1 MTNQSRLLAIR
12 LASLSLV
19 LASCLSLVNNLKAA
33 ADINKGYV
41 PPPNRGRA
49 QRTEAG
55 GSRGC
60 DKNYVALNLLVPSD
74 HIATTTSGHPTFLW
88 YVSATPSVPM
98 QFTLVEQNGSKSI
111 LETQVQV
118 KSPGI
123 VKLQLPLNT
132 TDLAIGKQYRWTVS
146 LVCNEKRPSSN
157 ILAQAVI
164 ERVAKTF
171 TLKRDLK
178 ATTDERVHA
187 RIYAQS
193 GIWYDAIASSY
204 HAFNPNEQERLN
216 ANAKYFLDL
225 LNSIGLTDIAAQ
237 GRLQRA
243 NVSEASRQKS

>member
-74 HIATTTSGHPTFLW
+74 HIATTISGRPTFLW
-88 YVSATPSVPM
+88 YLSATPSVPM

-157 ILAQAVI
+157 ILAQAMI
-164 ERVAKTF
+164 ERVAETSN
-171 TLKRDLK
+171 LKKELA
-178 ATTDERVHA
+178 ATSEERVRA
-187 RIYAQS
+187 KVYAQS
-193 GIWYDAIASSY
+193 GIWYDAIAASY
-204 HAFNPNEQERLN
+204 QAFNTNEQEKLN
-216 ANAKYFLDL
+216 ANAGYFLDL
-225 LNSIGLTDIAAQ
+225 LKQVGLSNVAAQ
-237 GRLQRA
+237 EQQLK
-243 NVSEASRQKS
+243 NKS